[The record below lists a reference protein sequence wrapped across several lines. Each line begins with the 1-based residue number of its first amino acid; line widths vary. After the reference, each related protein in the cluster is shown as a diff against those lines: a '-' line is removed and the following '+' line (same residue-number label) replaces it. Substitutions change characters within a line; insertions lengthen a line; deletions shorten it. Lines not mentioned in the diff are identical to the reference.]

1 MSELFCSNPH
11 SLCDRISMEIDAR
24 GQVYLSNW
32 DSYPSKNKQID
43 GIKWPVLGRETSG
56 ANLNLWMI
64 HV

>member
-1 MSELFCSNPH
+1 
-11 SLCDRISMEIDAR
+11 MEIDAR
-24 GQVYLSNW
+24 GQVYLSHW
-32 DSYPSKNKQID
+32 DGYPSKNKQID